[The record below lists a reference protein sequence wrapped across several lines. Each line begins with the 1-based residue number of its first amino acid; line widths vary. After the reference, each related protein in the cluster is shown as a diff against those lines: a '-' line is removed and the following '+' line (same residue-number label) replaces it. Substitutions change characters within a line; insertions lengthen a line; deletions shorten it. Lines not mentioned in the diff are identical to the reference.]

1 MRARCFFQ
9 LFRLFP
15 ISNRMGEKH
24 RCARLHMASLNPLL
38 LPRGG
43 GIICTGGKSRNRY
56 LCVLGGEAH
65 DCRRTRGRNSGRA
78 AMNCTAANRLAC
90 QVRKTRSS
98 GVLQIPPPPPPA
110 HSKNA
115 LPARHRR
122 LPAHSTRD
130 GAGCFCFASRS
141 ARWGHRALPAGRA
154 YPPSEASSEAGA
166 IRGVVGHYQLPTN
179 R

>member
-1 MRARCFFQ
+1 VRACCFFQ

-90 QVRKTRSS
+90 QVRTTRSR
-98 GVLQIPPPPPPA
+98 GVLQISPPPPPP
-110 HSKNA
+110 
-115 LPARHRR
+115 LIARTRSRR
-122 LPAHSTRD
+122 VIDAFLRIPR
-130 GAGCFCFASRS
+130 GMV
-141 ARWGHRALPAGRA
+141 
-154 YPPSEASSEAGA
+154 
-166 IRGVVGHYQLPTN
+166 RGVLSHAETREFQAVQDNKRTTTSGARPTQTLKHPN
-179 R
+179 TQTLSNC